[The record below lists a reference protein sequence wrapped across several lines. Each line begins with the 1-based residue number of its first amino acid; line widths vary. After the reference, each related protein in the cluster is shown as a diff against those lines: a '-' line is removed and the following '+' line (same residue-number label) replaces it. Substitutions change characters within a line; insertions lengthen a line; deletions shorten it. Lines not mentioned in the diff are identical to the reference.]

1 MGVRC
6 SEFNVPFPSLI
17 VDSRGFYYV
26 PRVNRLTRH
35 EQTVL
40 SIVFGL
46 LLIGW
51 AVKAYRTAHPT
62 ALPASEAPIT
72 TDEQAKK

>member
-1 MGVRC
+1 V
-6 SEFNVPFPSLI
+6 PSLI
-17 VDSRGFYYV
+17 VDSKRVYYV
-26 PRVNRLTRH
+26 FDVNRLTRH

-51 AVKAYRTAHPT
+51 AVKAYRTAHPA
-62 ALPASEAPIT
+62 ALPASEA
-72 TDEQAKK
+72 QATVLERAKR

>member
-1 MGVRC
+1 M
-6 SEFNVPFPSLI
+6 
-17 VDSRGFYYV
+17 
-26 PRVNRLTRH
+26 NRLTRH

-62 ALPASEAPIT
+62 ALPASETGVT
-72 TDEQAKK
+72 TAKQAKR